1 MNDLIYL
8 ILGMAFVTYVPR
20 LVPFIII
27 SKLNVSKRFE
37 AFLKC
42 VPYVAL
48 GALIIPGV
56 FSVTPDVPAASL
68 IGIGFAILYGLIRG
82 GMIVPVL
89 GSVLVTF
96 LVLLKQG
103 AF

>member
-1 MNDLIYL
+1 MNDLIFL

-20 LVPFIII
+20 LIPFIII
-27 SKLNVSKRFE
+27 SKLNISKRFE

-48 GALIIPGV
+48 GALIVPGV
-56 FSVTPDVPAASL
+56 FFVTPDFPFASL
-68 IGIGFAILYGLIRG
+68 AGIGFAILYGWLRG

-89 GSVLVTF
+89 GSVMVTF
-96 LVLLKQG
+96 LVLLK
-103 AF
+103 

>member
-1 MNDLIYL
+1 MTDLVFL

-20 LVPFIII
+20 LILFIII
-27 SKLNVSKRFE
+27 SKLSISKRFE

-56 FSVTPDVPAASL
+56 FSVTPDVPVASL
-68 IGIGFAILYGLIRG
+68 AGIGFAVLYGWLRG

-89 GSVLVTF
+89 GSVMVTF
-96 LVLLKQG
+96 LVLFK
-103 AF
+103 